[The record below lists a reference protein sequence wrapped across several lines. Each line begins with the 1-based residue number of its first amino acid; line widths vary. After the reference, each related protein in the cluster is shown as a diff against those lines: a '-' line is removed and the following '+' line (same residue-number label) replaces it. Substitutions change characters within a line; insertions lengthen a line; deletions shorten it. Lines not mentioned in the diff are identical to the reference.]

1 MSFTELSLSEPL
13 LRAIEA
19 SGYTT
24 PTEIQRQAIPV
35 ALAGRDLMASAQTG
49 TGKTAAFVL
58 PALERLQQPAAV
70 QGRGPRVLILT
81 PTRELATQIQEAIA
95 RYSRFT
101 KLRSGAIVGG
111 APYPAQEKLLRM
123 PLDLLVATPGRLM
136 DHMERGRVD
145 FSRMEL
151 LVLDEADRMLDMG
164 FIEPVEE
171 ISAATPANRQTLLF
185 SATLEGNVEKLAR
198 RLLKDPLRIQISGVK
213 EKHANIEQRIHQA
226 DDYKHKNQLLHHLLN
241 GQDLT
246 QAIVFTATKRGADKL
261 AEDLGEQGYPCAAL
275 HGDMKQSARNRTVQ
289 RMRRGDVKVLVATDV
304 AARGLDITGV
314 THVINFDLPMVAE
327 DYVHRIGRTGRGGA
341 FGIAVSLIGPD
352 DWSKLAQI
360 ERLTG
365 NRLDR
370 TVVLGL
376 EPRRPAPKPGERSSS
391 PRSGAG
397 RRPGGGSSR
406 SGAPRQGQGAP
417 RQNQGSDRFD
427 RSDAPRAN
435 SFRPD
440 RPRSES
446 SHAPSGSSHA
456 ASGQRDHAPRGRRDT
471 SSASG
476 APSDRSDRPA
486 RAPSPY
492 AQAQRKESYSSRG
505 NDTSAPRSD
514 STYQRPSAPRTG
526 ENRPKISFSRPAR
539 KTGPRDSKP
548 GY

>member
-1 MSFTELSLSEPL
+1 MSFTELKLSEPL

-35 ALAGRDLMASAQTG
+35 ALEGRDLMASAQTG

-198 RLLKDPLRIQISGVK
+198 RLLNDPLRIQVSGVK

-226 DDYKHKNQLLHHLLN
+226 DDFKHKNQLLQHLLN
-241 GQDLT
+241 GQDMT
-246 QAIVFTATKRGADKL
+246 QAIIFTATKRGADKL

-370 TVVLGL
+370 TVIPGL

-397 RRPGGGSSR
+397 RRPGSGSSR
-406 SGAPRQGQGAP
+406 PGAPRQSQGA
-417 RQNQGSDRFD
+417 DRFN
-427 RSDAPRAN
+427 RSDAAPRAN
-435 SFRPD
+435 SFRAD

-446 SHAPSGSSHA
+446 SHAPSG
-456 ASGQRDHAPRGRRDT
+456 QRDHAAPRSRDT
-471 SSASG
+471 SFTQG
-476 APSDRSDRPA
+476 DRPA

-505 NDTSAPRSD
+505 NDNSTPRGD

-548 GY
+548 NY

>member
-1 MSFTELSLSEPL
+1 MSFTELNLSEPL

-19 SGYTT
+19 SGYTI

-111 APYPAQEKLLRM
+111 APYPPQEKLLRM

-198 RLLKDPLRIQISGVK
+198 RLLNDPLRIQISGVK

-226 DDYKHKNQLLHHLLN
+226 DDFKHKNQLLQHLLN
-241 GQDLT
+241 GQDMT
-246 QAIVFTATKRGADKL
+246 QAIIFTATKRGADKL

-370 TVVLGL
+370 TVIPGL

-406 SGAPRQGQGAP
+406 PGAPRQGQGAP
-417 RQNQGSDRFD
+417 RSDRFD

-446 SHAPSGSSHA
+446 SHAPSG
-456 ASGQRDHAPRGRRDT
+456 QRDHAPRGRD
-471 SSASG
+471 ASF
-476 APSDRSDRPA
+476 APSDRPA

-505 NDTSAPRSD
+505 NDNSTPRSD

-526 ENRPKISFSRPAR
+526 ENRPKISFSRPVR

-548 GY
+548 GF

>member
-1 MSFTELSLSEPL
+1 MSFQELSLSEPL

-95 RYSRFT
+95 RYARFT

-185 SATLEGNVEKLAR
+185 SATLEGTVEKLAR
-198 RLLKDPLRIQISGVK
+198 RLLKDPLRIQVAGVK

-226 DDYKHKNQLLHHLLN
+226 DDFKHKNQLLQHLLN
-241 GQDLT
+241 AQDVS
-246 QAIVFTATKRGADKL
+246 QAIIFTATKRGADKL

-341 FGIAVSLIGPD
+341 SGIAVSLIGPD

-370 TVVLGL
+370 TVIPGL

-391 PRSGAG
+391 SRSGTG
-397 RRPGGGSSR
+397 RRPGGGGFAR
-406 SGAPRQGQGAP
+406 PGARQGHQGAP
-417 RQNQGSDRFD
+417 
-427 RSDAPRAN
+427 
-435 SFRPD
+435 
-440 RPRSES
+440 
-446 SHAPSGSSHA
+446 
-456 ASGQRDHAPRGRRDT
+456 
-471 SSASG
+471 
-476 APSDRSDRPA
+476 RSDRPA
-486 RAPSPY
+486 RSDSSRPNSFRSDAPRSEYSRSESSGQRDTSSAPGGRPRAASPY
-492 AQAQRKESYSSRG
+492 AQAQRKESYSNRG
-505 NDTSAPRSD
+505 NEASTPRGD
-514 STYQRPSAPRTG
+514 NTYQRPSAPRTG
-526 ENRPKISFSRPAR
+526 ENRPKISFSRSAR
-539 KTGPRDSKP
+539 KTGSRDSKP
-548 GY
+548 NY